1 MATTVHR
8 LAKCIGYEGSR
19 QLLRKDGHY
28 AICFLIALIVEVPK
42 AKALLNDIAELINM
56 DTKQMLE
63 EYFPVCK
70 MIQFNRINI

>member
-8 LAKCIGYEGSR
+8 VAKCIGYEGSR

-28 AICFLIALIVEVPK
+28 AICFLIALIVQVPQ
-42 AKALLNDIAELINM
+42 ANPLLDDIAELINM

-70 MIQFNRINI
+70 MI